1 MNFQDLNQN
10 PDPLL
15 ATFENIAP
23 PSPCEVGCDKTW
35 SASHEDLKMKLLQEI
50 ASDLQRF
57 SKEDLLDL
65 IDLLTSL
72 KLLPCREWSA

>member
-1 MNFQDLNQN
+1 MNLQDLNKN

-15 ATFENIAP
+15 VALENIAP
-23 PSPCEVGCDKTW
+23 PSPCEVGCDQTR
-35 SASHEDLKMKLLQEI
+35 SASHEDFKMELLREI

-72 KLLPCREWSA
+72 KLLPFREWSA